1 MSCGLVK
8 ARMVGG
14 SEDMMRGRN
23 MAAARWTVAL
33 CDLLDVRDSHFITS
47 CLPNAVQVN
56 VLHKRAGHT
65 SGPVKILDT

>member
-33 CDLLDVRDSHFITS
+33 CDLLDVRGSHFITS
-47 CLPNAVQVN
+47 CLPNAVQVK
-56 VLHKRAGHT
+56 LYFR
-65 SGPVKILDT
+65 